1 MADFCRLGARLSL
14 AGVLSFSAIS
24 CYANGW
30 SEDFLS
36 LTGTAVAFDSA
47 IVQNTLLNEKSPD
60 LGQLLQKTGMK
71 PWAGARIWL
80 VQSIDNK
87 ILAFPSN
94 KTLETEANRRGLLIN
109 STISE
114 ADKIPLQQA
123 LAQPKTN
130 ALKSLLSAQ
139 RSDVLVVLSK
149 NNNNYNYSWQLN
161 TPSQRFVGT
170 MAMDGLKYLPHI
182 WSENLALAYQ
192 WPELKNNIL
201 IHINGIKNLT
211 QFKAAESTL
220 KTGCIALQVLQ
231 VLPQSADFSCKSA
244 NNLIPEKFKLTPQ
257 LVAQPLPSL
266 GLDENVLMGQ
276 QLAQRYMSYQ
286 WRDFY

>member
-1 MADFCRLGARLSL
+1 MADFYRVGARLSL
-14 AGVLSFSAIS
+14 AGILSLSAMS

-36 LTGTAVAFDSA
+36 LTGTVVAFDSA
-47 IVQNTLLNEKSPD
+47 AVQNALINDKSPD
-60 LGQLLQKTGMK
+60 LGQLLKTTGMK

-87 ILAFPSN
+87 ISAFPSN
-94 KTLETEANRRGLLIN
+94 KTLENEANRRGLLIN
-109 STISE
+109 STIHE

-130 ALKSLLSAQ
+130 ALKNLLSAQ
-139 RSDVLVVLSK
+139 RSDVLVVLTK
-149 NNNNYNYSWQLN
+149 NNNTYSWQLDS
-161 TPSQRFVGT
+161 PLQYAIGT
-170 MAMDGLKYLPHI
+170 TSTENLKYLPHI

-192 WPELKNNIL
+192 WPNLKNNIL

-211 QFKAAESTL
+211 QFKATESTL
-220 KTGCIALQVLQ
+220 KSGCTALQVLQ
-231 VLPQSADFSCKSA
+231 VLPQSVYFSCKSA
-244 NNLIPEKFKLTPQ
+244 NNLIPEKFKLIPQ
-257 LVAQPLPSL
+257 LVARPLLSL